1 MSSLQ
6 DSTRTSAN
14 ASNGDLGSSSQKTP
28 RDAKPALTRPA
39 IGRRVSRILTK
50 IGIHAK
56 ALTDKAAAGNPS
68 DILTSRSE
76 KRSSPTGVKRSQAF
90 ADLAGYSS
98 ILKTRAIAER
108 FDFDNPFYRSH
119 DKNKGTATWIE
130 GRRFVNFAS
139 YNYLGLNGHPA
150 VAEAAK
156 NAIDEYGT
164 SVSASRIVAGEIPL
178 HAELE
183 RALADVYQTQ
193 SALVFVSGHAT
204 NVFTIGT
211 LLDSDDLVIYDEL
224 AHNSLIVGA
233 RLSGAHSFAF
243 RHNDLDA
250 LEQLLNRER
259 PRHRNVLIAVE
270 GLYSMDGDTP
280 DLPRLIE
287 LKKRFGTWLMV
298 DEAHALGVLGQR
310 GLGSSEHWNID
321 PLDVDIW
328 MGTLSKTL
336 AGCGG
341 FIAGNHEL
349 IEILKY
355 RAAGMVYSVG
365 MSPPLA
371 AAALA
376 ALKLMRAEPERVEK
390 LRSNG
395 HLFLRQAKSHGL
407 DTLSSEG
414 YAVVPVMVGD
424 IIKAGRVT
432 DLMYQHGIN
441 ALPIIYPAV
450 PLKAARL
457 RFFIT
462 SDHTREELV
471 TAAQQLCAASGT

>member
-6 DSTRTSAN
+6 DSPRTAAKISSLEKGSTPLTRAAPVS
-14 ASNGDLGSSSQKTP
+14 
-28 RDAKPALTRPA
+28 KPALA
-39 IGRRVSRILTK
+39 VRVSRILTK
-50 IGIHAK
+50 IGINAK
-56 ALTDKAAAGNPS
+56 ALTDRVAANSTASLAVRPGTRTPVV
-68 DILTSRSE
+68 
-76 KRSSPTGVKRSQAF
+76 GVKKSQAF
-90 ADLAGYSS
+90 ADHPAYAS
-98 ILKTRAIAER
+98 ILKTTAISER
-108 FDFDNPFYRSH
+108 FNFSNPFYRRH
-119 DKNKGTATWIE
+119 DKNKGTATWID

-139 YNYLGLNGHPA
+139 YDYLGLNGHPA
-150 VAEAAK
+150 VVAAAK
-156 NAIDEYGT
+156 SAIDEYGT

-183 RALADVYQTQ
+183 RALADVYGTQ

-204 NVFTIGT
+204 NVFTVGT

-233 RLSGAHSFAF
+233 RLSGAHSFSF
-243 RHNDLDA
+243 RHNDLAA
-250 LEQLLNRER
+250 LEQLLERER

-287 LKKRFGTWLMV
+287 LKRRFGAWLMV
-298 DEAHALGVLGQR
+298 DEAHALGVLGDR
-310 GLGSSEHWNID
+310 GLGSSEHWGID

-341 FIAGNHEL
+341 FIAGSAEL

-376 ALKLMRAEPERVEK
+376 ALKVMRAEPERVAR
-390 LRSNG
+390 LRSNAQ
-395 HLFLRQAKSHGL
+395 LFLNEAKSHGL
-407 DTLSSEG
+407 DTLSSQG
-414 YAVVPVMVGD
+414 YAVVPVLVGD

-432 DLMYQHGIN
+432 DLMYQQGIN

-462 SDHTREELV
+462 SGHTREELV
-471 TAAQQLCAASGT
+471 NAAATTAQQIRAASSK